1 MNNEILNTKVS
12 DIEFFAAHDAYLA
25 AMNSDVPGDF
35 DENDEVLTKAYWGLG
50 DKPVVAEAIVVK
62 ATVMDR
68 VKAFFA

>member
-1 MNNEILNTKVS
+1 
-12 DIEFFAAHDAYLA
+12 
-25 AMNSDVPGDF
+25 MNSDVPGDF
-35 DENDEVLTKAYWGLG
+35 DENDEALTKAYWGLG

>member
-35 DENDEVLTKAYWGLG
+35 DENDEALTKAYWGLG
-50 DKPVVAEAIVVK
+50 DKPAAIETIAIK
-62 ATVMDR
+62 ATVMDK